1 MVDTNKYP
9 LPDGVADA
17 DLNRAQLAEALGVS
31 EPTID
36 RFRKEGLPVVRE
48 GTNGQA
54 YQFLLS
60 ECWAWVQER
69 EAGRRAREARA
80 QESVQQLRLQVLGGR
95 LGDSEMALTPKER
108 AELYAAEVN
117 YNKLATDRGQLIPR
131 DEVIELLDHVLST
144 VRSSVMG
151 LPDRLSRDAGLTGR
165 QAEQAVAVTDDLIGE
180 IHRTLG
186 AYIERMQERQA
197 QGADVAEAAE

>member
-1 MVDTNKYP
+1 MVDTTKHP
-9 LPDGVADA
+9 LPDGIADA
-17 DLNRAQLAEALGVS
+17 VVNRAQLAEALAVS

-36 RFRKEGLPVVRE
+36 RYRKDGMPVMQE

-54 YQFLLS
+54 YQFVLS

-69 EAGRRAREARA
+69 TADRKAHDARA
-80 QESVQQLRLQVLGGR
+80 QESVQQLRLQVLGGS
-95 LGDSEMALTPKER
+95 LGESEMALTPKER
-108 AELYAAEVN
+108 GEIYAAEVN
-117 YNKLATDRGQLIPR
+117 YTRLATERGQLIPR
-131 DEVIELLDHVLST
+131 AEVTELLDHVLAT

-165 QAEQAVAVTDDLIGE
+165 QAEQAVAVTDDLVAE

-186 AYIERMQERQA
+186 SYVERMQARQA
-197 QGADVAEAAE
+197 QSSRVVEAAE